1 LSIPVVAFF
10 NDTGG
15 VGKTTL
21 VYHLAWMYAD
31 LGARVLAAD
40 LDPQANLTSAFMDE
54 DQLQELWP
62 EGSHTRTVYGCVEP
76 LLRGV
81 GDIAQAHVDWVGDRL
96 GLIAGDLALS
106 GFEDEL
112 SSQWPGCMDRK
123 ERAFR
128 VTSSFWRLLQAAASS
143 CGADL
148 ILVDLG
154 PNLGAINRA
163 SLIAADFVVVPLSPD
178 LFSLQGLK
186 NLGPAF
192 RRWREEWADRLERN
206 PNPDLELPRGS
217 FKLAGYVILQHAVR
231 LDRPVQAYTKWIT
244 RIPDDYTRHVL
255 DDERESQLAVA
266 SDPNNLALLKHYRSL
281 MPLAQEARKPIFHLT
296 AADGAIGSHSAAA
309 KAAFTDF
316 RTLALR
322 IAERVGVSVLPPL
335 FREA

>member
-1 LSIPVVAFF
+1 MSIPVVAFF
-10 NDTGG
+10 NSKGG

-31 LGARVLAAD
+31 LGACVLAAD

-54 DQLQELWP
+54 DQLQELRP

-81 GDIAQAHVDWVGDRL
+81 GDIAQPHVDWVSDRL

-112 SSQWPGCMDRK
+112 SSQWSRSMDPR
-123 ERAFR
+123 ETAFL

-143 CGADL
+143 NGADL
-148 ILVDLG
+148 ILIDLG

-186 NLGPAF
+186 DLGPAL
-192 RRWREEWADRLERN
+192 RRWREEWAKRLERN
-206 PNPDLELPRGS
+206 PNPHLKLPRGS
-217 FKLAGYVILQHAVR
+217 IKQAGYTILQRTVR
-231 LDRPVQAYTKWIT
+231 LDRPAQAYTE
-244 RIPDDYTRHVL
+244 RIGRFPSDFRRYFL
-255 DDERESQLAVA
+255 DDESEGQLTVA
-266 SDPNNLALLKHYRSL
+266 SDPNNLAFVKHYRSL
-281 MPLAQEARKPIFHLT
+281 MLMAQEARKPIFHLT
-296 AADGAIGSHSAAA
+296 AADGAIGAH
-309 KAAFTDF
+309 FTG
-316 RTLALR
+316 A
-322 IAERVGVSVLPPL
+322 
-335 FREA
+335 REARHDFERLARKIIERAGVKLAPTP